1 MSLPSDNA
9 DESAPHSALYLNDER
24 DAWWNA
30 DFLALLA
37 QRLGLGRHDT
47 GTRVR
52 DVLDVG
58 CGKGHWTRTIARLLP
73 ADARV
78 IGVDREPEW
87 IREATA
93 LEASLQVLPRLEF
106 RVGDAR
112 ALPFADA
119 SFDVVTCQA
128 VLIHV
133 ADVVGVLGE
142 MRRVLRPGGRII
154 AVEPNNLGESFAHV
168 VGDPTFELEEALA
181 FVRFLAICEKGK
193 YALGL
198 GYNSLGERLSG
209 LVAQAGFVDVQAW
222 NNDRVS
228 AVITAGDRAHF
239 EAGHLVW
246 SKAETK
252 RYFDAG
258 IPSGAAVG
266 VNPEAVGDFESLWSQ
281 ARRTYG
287 RRFDDETQRTDGSL
301 FYVVTATSPKTTAAT
316 R

>member
-1 MSLPSDNA
+1 
-9 DESAPHSALYLNDER
+9 
-24 DAWWNA
+24 
-30 DFLALLA
+30 
-37 QRLGLGRHDT
+37 
-47 GTRVR
+47 V
-52 DVLDVG
+52 
-58 CGKGHWTRTIARLLP
+58 LP
-73 ADARV
+73 ADACV
-78 IGVDREPEW
+78 IGVDREPQS
-87 IREATA
+87 IREATTR
-93 LEASLQVLPRLEF
+93 EASSQALPRLEF

-119 SFDVVTCQA
+119 SFDVVTCQT
-128 VLIHV
+128 VLIRV
-133 ADVVGVLGE
+133 ADVLGVLGE
-142 MRRVLRPGGRII
+142 MRRVLRPGGHVV

-168 VGDPTFELEEALA
+168 VGDPTFDVEEALA

-252 RYFDAG
+252 RYFDEG
-258 IPSGAAVG
+258 IASGAAVG
-266 VNPEAVGDFESLWSQ
+266 ISPEAVGDFESLWSQ

-287 RRFDDETQRTDGSL
+287 RRFDDETHRTDGSL
-301 FYVVTATSPKTTAAT
+301 FYVVTAISPSTAAAT